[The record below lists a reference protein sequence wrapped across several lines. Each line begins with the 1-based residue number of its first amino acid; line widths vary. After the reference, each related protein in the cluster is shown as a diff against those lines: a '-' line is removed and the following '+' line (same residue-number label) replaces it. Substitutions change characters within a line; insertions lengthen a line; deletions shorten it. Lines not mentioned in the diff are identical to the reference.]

1 LISDKTYLYQSE
13 ATKYSITAM
22 PTFVFF
28 QHGNEV
34 ARLQGANKEPIE
46 QTIKKFYKV
55 TPSKDVGYVRQMI
68 VLRFIGI
75 WFFYRQI

>member
-1 LISDKTYLYQSE
+1 LIDDKSYLYQSE

-34 ARLQGANKEPIE
+34 ARLKGANKEPIE

-55 TPSKDVGYVRQMI
+55 APSKDMGYVRQTI
-68 VLRFIGI
+68 VWGFIWI
-75 WFFYRQI
+75 RFFYRQI